1 MSMAQITNWDEVDS
15 TLKRLAELVVAETKI
30 NGDATIRINE
40 IKKEAADKAA
50 PLQVERAA
58 LEKQI
63 ELFCEANK
71 AEFADK
77 RSKELNFG
85 TVGYR
90 VSTSVAIPRDKKKV
104 EALIKSIKAFGLKN
118 CIAYEEKPDKEA
130 LKELDDTTLT
140 KLGLKRKIEDNFR
153 IEPRIEEVAD
163 TSEARA

>member
-1 MSMAQITNWDEVDS
+1 MTQVTNWEEVDS
-15 TLKRLAELVVAETKI
+15 TLKRLAEITVAVAKI
-30 NGDATIRINE
+30 NGDATIRMNE
-40 IKKEAADKAA
+40 IKLEAANKAA
-50 PLQVERAA
+50 PLQVEKEA
-58 LEKQI
+58 LERQI

-90 VSTSVAIPRDKKKV
+90 VSTSVPIPRDKKKV
-104 EALIKSIKAFGLKN
+104 EALIKSIKAFGLKD

-140 KLGLKRKIEDNFR
+140 KLGLKRKVEDNFR

-163 TSEARA
+163 TTEANA